1 MSREDYYHLL
11 EKKHEQT
18 DWKDMQRIKA
28 YNAYARQHRKQLN
41 EED

>member
-1 MSREDYYHLL
+1 MSREEYYHLL

-18 DWKDMQRIKA
+18 DWKDLQSIKA
-28 YNAYARQHRKQLN
+28 YHAYARQLRKQLN